1 MPRTDAPQAIV
12 RGQHTAIASIVL
24 NIVLAIVKI
33 LSGLIGNS
41 YALVADGIESS
52 VDILGSA
59 VVWGG
64 LQIAARE
71 PDDEFPFGYG
81 KAESLASLIV
91 ALLALGAAIGIVT
104 KSIHEIRTPHLTP
117 APWTLAILI
126 GVVAIKLL
134 MSWRVHQVG
143 KAIGSGAV
151 QNDALHHLNDALT
164 SVAAI
169 IGVGLAVLGGP
180 QWAPADDWAALVAGL
195 VIAYVGSKMMYK
207 AIQELMDRG
216 ADAAFVEH
224 VRSVA
229 RAVEGVLAV
238 EKLAVRKSGLVY
250 RVNIHIHANPAMSL
264 HDAHALGGKVKWTI
278 RQAEPAVQSVLV
290 HMEPASATAD

>member
-1 MPRTDAPQAIV
+1 MPGTDISHAIA
-12 RGQHTAIASIVL
+12 RGQSTAIASIVL

-33 LSGLIGNS
+33 LSGLVGHS
-41 YALVADGIESS
+41 YALIADGIESS

-91 ALLALGAAIGIVT
+91 AMLVLGAAVAIAI
-104 KSIHEIRTPHLTP
+104 KSIHEIQVPHLP
-117 APWTLAILI
+117 PEPWTLGVLI
-126 GVVAIKLL
+126 GVVVIKLA
-134 MSWRVHQVG
+134 MSWRVHAVG

-151 QNDALHHLNDALT
+151 QNDALHHLSDALT

-180 QWAPADDWAALVAGL
+180 QWAPADDWAALVAGG
-195 VIAYVGSKMMYK
+195 VIFVAGINMLRK
-207 AIQELMDRG
+207 AILELMDRG
-216 ADAAFVEH
+216 ADATFVEL
-224 VRSVA
+224 VRSTA
-229 RAVEGVLAV
+229 RGVEGVRAV
-238 EKLAVRKSGLVY
+238 EKLAVRKSGISH

-264 HDAHALGGKVKWTI
+264 HDAHALSGKVKWTI
-278 RQAEPAVQSVLV
+278 RQAAPTVQSVLV
-290 HMEPASATAD
+290 HMEPFEAGR

>member
-1 MPRTDAPQAIV
+1 MPGTDTAQSIL
-12 RGQHTAIASIVL
+12 RGQRTAIASIVL
-24 NIVLAIVKI
+24 NIMLAIAKI

-81 KAESLASLIV
+81 KAETLASLIV
-91 ALLALGAAIGIVT
+91 AMLALGAAVGIIT
-104 KSIHEIRTPHLTP
+104 KSIHEIRTPHLAP
-117 APWTLAILI
+117 APWTLAVLI

-151 QNDALHHLNDALT
+151 QNDAMHHLSDALT

-180 QWAPADDWAALVAGL
+180 KWAPADDWAALVAGF
-195 VIAYVGSKMMYK
+195 VIAYVGSTMLRK

-216 ADAAFVEH
+216 ADADYVER
-224 VRSVA
+224 V
-229 RAVEGVLAV
+229 RAVAKSVDGVRAV

-250 RVNIHIHANPAMSL
+250 RVNIHIHADPAMSL

-290 HMEPASATAD
+290 HMEPHAG